1 MRALLAVNP
10 AATSTTARTK
20 NVLAHALSADLDV
33 EVIETT
39 HRGHAIEIGRRA
51 AAEGVDLLIALG
63 GDGTVNECVNGLLE
77 HGPAADGPALAV
89 VPGGSTNV
97 FARALGLPND
107 PVEATGQI
115 LDALREHRRR
125 TVGLS
130 TADGRWF
137 TFCAG
142 MGLDA
147 EVVTDV
153 ERRRSGG
160 RPASGGLFL
169 RTSLDRFYRYT
180 EREQPA
186 LSVRLGGPDG
196 AGDEVQT
203 GLFLAIVQNT
213 APWTYLRG
221 IAINPCPDASFDTGL
236 DLFALKRLRTLSTLR
251 HLRQI
256 VQPGAVPKGNDTVLR
271 HDQAELVVWADR
283 PTALQLDGEPV
294 GERMSVRFVAHPHAL
309 TVVV

>member
-20 NVLAHALSADLDV
+20 NVMVHALSSDLDV

-77 HGPAADGPALAV
+77 HGPRPRGPSLAV

-115 LDALREHRRR
+115 LDGLRENRRR
-125 TVGLS
+125 SIGLS

-153 ERRRSGG
+153 EARRAGG
-160 RPASGGLFL
+160 RPATGSLFL
-169 RTSLDRFYRYT
+169 RTALDRFYRHT
-180 EREQPA
+180 EREHPG
-186 LSVRLGGPDG
+186 LSVRMRTVDGPE
-196 AGDEVQT
+196 EVEN
-203 GLFLAIVQNT
+203 GLFLAIVLNT
-213 APWTYLRG
+213 APWTYLRN
-221 IAINPCPDASFDTGL
+221 IAINPCPEASFDTGL
-236 DLFALKRLRTLSTLR
+236 DLFALRRLRTLSTLR
-251 HLRQI
+251 HARQI
-256 VQPGAVPKGNDTVLR
+256 LQHGSGPKGRDTVLR
-271 HDQAELVVWADR
+271 HDLAEMTVWADR

-294 GERMSVRFVAHPHAL
+294 GERVSVHLVSHPDAL